1 MFVASKEFVKKNK
14 INKITKKDFL
24 ELPFIATGKT
34 SATRKILEDYLAK
47 KCITL
52 NYKYDID
59 SFEMSLELIL
69 KGLGIAIFNKP
80 YIKSYIEKG
89 NLIEI
94 KSEIKFPTKTLYIA
108 INKKNMQSQFIMDI
122 VNYLLN

>member
-1 MFVASKEFVKKNK
+1 MTK
-14 INKITKKDFL
+14 NKITKITKKEFL

-47 KCITL
+47 ECITL

-80 YIKSYIEKG
+80 YIKYYLEKG

-94 KSEIKFPTKTLYIA
+94 ESEINFPTKTLYIA
-108 INKKNMQSQFIMDI
+108 INKKNLQSRFIMDI
-122 VNYLLN
+122 VNCLLN